1 MLAGTFDRHPDLQV
15 ILGHWGEMLVPFA
28 DRADLQSAANP
39 QLERRI
45 IDYISGNLHVTA
57 GGVYSHR
64 MLTQAIDVLGP
75 DRVMFGQDDPYG
87 GSAGQTGADSRGRF
101 GGNGGAREFVDT
113 APISRRTRPSSPTS
127 TLSDSWRAKQANARR
142 TNH

>member
-1 MLAGTFDRHPDLQV
+1 
-15 ILGHWGEMLVPFA
+15 MLVPFA